1 MPAVLPLGL
10 IPLVAEAEAE
20 DLVRLDVGIVAGRL
34 RDAVVEAEV
43 DVDHGREEAAE
54 GHVER
59 VFELG
64 QDVPVGGP
72 PLALHRQRGP
82 GYEVR
87 PGEEI
92 PHP

>member
-1 MPAVLPLGL
+1 MLIPYIIGPDDGRRTPAGLPLRL
-10 IPLVAEAEAE
+10 IPLVAEAETE

-64 QDVPVGGP
+64 QDVPVGGVVVE
-72 PLALHRQRGP
+72 A
-82 GYEVR
+82 
-87 PGEEI
+87 
-92 PHP
+92 